1 MKAAQFKQI
10 LSSEAFNK
18 EQRFHD
24 AELAKQFGL
33 APFLKV
39 WAPYGGVDGFVSQ
52 FYQDQN
58 EDIVY
63 AVNLCEATMFFKL
76 EIAENKAIIHQ
87 VGFGRTY
94 EAPYECAV
102 RMTKFSEHDC
112 SEGWHIGFDGF
123 ETFVD
128 ALSIEAQATEQ
139 AHITQAIS
147 AFYEKN
153 ERDEYEENYS
163 LYFPHLL
170 KFYGTVDN
178 TYRPSVENNGKA
190 VGEITL

>member
-58 EDIVY
+58 EDVVY
-63 AVNLCEATMFFKL
+63 TVELCGAMMFFKL

-87 VGFGRTY
+87 VGFGYTY
-94 EAPYECAV
+94 DCEYECAV

-128 ALSIEAQATEQ
+128 ALSIEAQATGQ

-147 AFYEKN
+147 ALYAK
-153 ERDEYEENYS
+153 DEYEENYS
-163 LYFPHLL
+163 LYFSTLAQVL
-170 KFYGTVDN
+170 RYG
-178 TYRPSVENNGKA
+178 R
-190 VGEITL
+190 